1 MVNKYN
7 KKRKVG
13 LRSASMR
20 ALAAESTTSSSV
32 ATVNNG
38 ISDDRGVVFNTS
50 DCGKPNV
57 RVYDPYAAYPYPNRS
72 FCSSKIIMKG
82 GGGSL
87 SSMDLDTI
95 WENEDKDWTPAEI
108 CKVNPNSILCN
119 YDPSIGFSIEACY
132 VTNTCN

>member
-1 MVNKYN
+1 
-7 KKRKVG
+7 
-13 LRSASMR
+13 MR
-20 ALAAESTTSSSV
+20 ALAVESTTSSSV
-32 ATVNNG
+32 ATVNN
-38 ISDDRGVVFNTS
+38 GVVFNTS

-57 RVYDPYAAYPYPNRS
+57 RVYDPYAYTNP
-72 FCSSKIIMKG
+72 FCSSKIMMSG

-95 WENEDKDWTPAEI
+95 WENEGKNWTPAEI

-119 YDPSIGFSIEACY
+119 YKPRIYPSFIVEACY